1 MSKAVLITGATG
13 KQGGAVVNALLP
25 SSDFTILTVTRN
37 TASPSAQKLA
47 QKSPKIKLVQ
57 GDLNDPTTIF
67 KNAKEVTDKPIWGVF
82 SVQVPTGNGQTTQT
96 EEKQG
101 KDLIDVSLAEGVKYF
116 VYASVDRG
124 GAKSSSNPTPIP
136 HFISKHNIERHLEEK
151 TANGEMQWTVLRPTA
166 FLDNFAPNFMGK
178 AFATTWKTALDDK
191 PLQFVSTSDIG
202 YFAAQAFMKPGEY
215 NGRFISLAGCN
226 LTFDQANKIFKAK
239 VGTDMPTTFSF
250 ISTTLLWA
258 VKEVGIMFK
267 WFKDEGYGANIEEL
281 KKIHPGLLDFG
292 MWLEKESKFETK

>member
-13 KQGGAVVNALLP
+13 KQGGAVINALLP
-25 SSDFTILTVTRN
+25 SSDFTILAVTRN

-47 QKSPKIKLVQ
+47 QKSPKIQLVQ

-82 SVQVPTGNGQTTQT
+82 SVQVPMGNGQTTKT

-101 KDLIDVSLAEGVKYF
+101 KDLIDVSITEGVKYF
-116 VYASVDRG
+116 VYTSVDRG
-124 GAKSSSNPTPIP
+124 GAKSSTNPTPIP

-151 TANGEMQWTVLRPTA
+151 TANGEMQWTILRPTA
-166 FLDNFAPNFMGK
+166 FMDNFTPDFKGK
-178 AFATTWKTALDDK
+178 AIATAWKTTLGDK
-191 PLQFVSTSDIG
+191 PLQHISTVDIG
-202 YFAAQAFMKPGEY
+202 YFAAQAFMNPEKY
-215 NGRFISLAGCN
+215 KGRSISLAGCE
-226 LTFDQANKIFKAK
+226 LTFKQANEIFKAK

-250 ISTTLLWA
+250 ITTTFLWL

-267 WFKDEGYGANIEEL
+267 WFKDEGYGADIGEL
-281 KKIHPGLLDFG
+281 KKMHPGLLDFG
-292 MWLEKESKFETK
+292 TWLEKESKFKTK